1 MEDLNE
7 RACAAA
13 GQSELMS
20 MYSNMFSEY
29 NVACSQI
36 LVTDADF
43 RSAKRRKNL
52 RVTLEH
58 LLSLGV
64 VPIINENDVISTRKT
79 PTRDENNFI
88 FWDNDSLA
96 CLVGAEIGAEL
107 LLLLSDVDGLYE
119 RPPGPNEEPKV
130 IPTYTSHLQFTIGN
144 KSRVGRGGMQAKM
157 QAALS
162 SLERGVKVGELR

>member
-1 MEDLNE
+1 MEELNE

-20 MYSNMFSEY
+20 LYSSMFSEY
-29 NVACSQI
+29 NIACSQI

-43 RSAKRRKNL
+43 GSRKRRKNL
-52 RVTLEH
+52 RTTIDY

-79 PTRDENNFI
+79 PTRDEKNLI

-96 CLVGAEIGAEL
+96 CLVGAEVGAEL

-119 RPPGPNEEPKV
+119 KLPGPNEEPKV
-130 IPTYTSHLQFTIGN
+130 LHTYTRHLQFTIGS

-162 SLERGVKVGELR
+162 ALERGVKVSI